1 MRWLIQ
7 QSPHR
12 ADRSEGNLIN
22 KAFIKE
28 VGPLRWLWRTVIRQ
42 YYKRIARRDHAMR
55 LPTGEWMTLPISDRF
70 ATEAFITQG
79 DVDWGSEALLVSM
92 LNREGVFLDV
102 GAHIGYYSL
111 YVLPRVLEVYSFEPD
126 PRVRVLLEKNVSG
139 RPNISV
145 LPWAVGARQGRAR
158 FTLESHSEVSH
169 LSAEGEESSRQ
180 VFVEVITIDE
190 FVRLGGL
197 PVEAIKIDVEGHDT
211 EVIKGALNVLAEQQP
226 LVLTEARPD
235 AVLFALTG
243 RVEYRVFAYV
253 RHPKT
258 RKKWLA
264 ELFSNLPIPGET
276 KMLFLVPE
284 RLAAKFAK
292 LSSQTNL

>member
-1 MRWLIQ
+1 LI
-7 QSPHR
+7 H
-12 ADRSEGNLIN
+12 

-28 VGPLRWLWRTVIRQ
+28 VGPLRWLWRTAIRQ
-42 YYKRIARRDHAMR
+42 YYKRIARRDHTMR

-158 FTLESHSEVSH
+158 FTLEEHSEVSH
-169 LSAEGEESSRQ
+169 LSAEGEESSKQ
-180 VFVEVITIDE
+180 VVVEVITIDE

-253 RHPKT
+253 RQPKT

-284 RLAAKFAK
+284 RLAEKFAK